1 LKPPIL
7 IIDDDISVLTTL
19 SAYLRVD
26 YEVYTASDGN
36 EGLSV
41 FQEAL
46 PVAVILDMR
55 MPGMRGLEVLKK
67 IKSIEPNTYIIILTA
82 YGTIEDA
89 VEAIKVGA
97 DQFLTKPVDAKA
109 LDVILKKAV
118 KTEKIQ
124 KKYMLLLEKTIN
136 QEDKYIL
143 DAQTHKALEIMAK
156 NPDTTVLILGPTGSG
171 KGLLAKHIHE
181 KSSRRDQS
189 FLEINCAG
197 LSENLLESELF
208 GHERGAFTD
217 AKTVKKGLMEVADGG
232 TLFLDEIGEMPLS
245 IQAKV
250 LTALET
256 KIFRRVGGTKNIE
269 VDVRI
274 IAATSANI
282 LEKMREGKFREDL
295 YYRLNI
301 LPITVPPLVN
311 RKTDILNLTTLFLN
325 EFAGK
330 MNKTIKGL
338 TKDAISLLVNYAWPG
353 NIRELKNVIER
364 ATILCEEN
372 YITVS
377 HLPAELRKRTYTSD
391 PTETMKLAPIEEV
404 VKQHITAVLAHTKGN
419 KAAAARILKM
429 DYKTLMRKIKKYRI
443 PTK

>member
-55 MPGMRGLEVLKK
+55 MPGMRGLEVLEK

-217 AKTVKKGLMEVADGG
+217 AKTMKKGLMEVADGG